1 MTKVMTKTQDL
12 TDSLSSQLKQPEQSQ
27 EVPVKKT
34 KPTPLE
40 GFAKLAKNPKYQAMS
55 PKEKMETRGKLYDK
69 YVVPYYKSKG
79 ATLPPEHR
87 EMFIRAGIQASPEQ
101 GASYSGDKTNEY
113 KTDILGH
120 LAAQVGKQGIKT
132 LRGAGEA
139 ADRAGD
145 VISGI
150 LMSAGNSTIAGRLGG
165 KLALRMR
172 EESVK
177 WNKALDEREDAVNK
191 YLGSDFAQPLTVRV
205 AEAPIR
211 AIGSAEKFMIEN
223 PEYLGAGKVVGL
235 AADGVLGAG
244 ALSDVLANGTLKQKM
259 AYSALKG
266 AAEGLLVG
274 SYEGQKGQELAGT
287 SLFFG
292 EAEAAGPLAHE
303 LKQPGVEAAKKFLSK
318 LLVWG
323 GPTRV
328 EQALSAATGAT
339 AKQLENADPQKLTTK
354 LTKATAKAVD
364 DISQG
369 LKLPIQ
375 RDPKTG
381 RFVSIR
387 AKAEG
392 VAEVLRQA
400 NAEAAVHNP
409 ELVELQAAHAVKE
422 SMKNPMGAGFVQ
434 GLQAMGFDPVKEA
447 TKTITESARIAAG
460 DFSQVKEK
468 VRKGLEEQT
477 EQMFSGLGPEA
488 AASKESDVIKGPGP
502 GAAASKKSDVIKDL
516 ASLVE
521 TNIPF
526 QKKWQ
531 TLTFMWGVRK
541 SLPKSAMRPLV
552 QVMKDLYGPDL
563 KKWDIA
569 ATNLDLHLDKM
580 IATGHITP
588 HDMRGV
594 FASTKLAAEAPKT
607 VWQKQLDAE
616 YNQVLLRRQSIK
628 KAGAMIDKMLPGI
641 KRVE

>member
-1 MTKVMTKTQDL
+1 MTKIQDL
-12 TDSLSSQLKQPEQSQ
+12 TNSLSSQLKQPEQSQ

-55 PKEKMETRGKLYDK
+55 PEEKMETRGKLYDK

-120 LAAQVGKQGIKT
+120 FTAQVGKQGIKT

-145 VISGI
+145 VVSGI

-339 AKQLENADPQKLTTK
+339 AKQLEKADPQKLTTK

-369 LKLPIQ
+369 LKLPSQ

-381 RFVSIR
+381 RFVSTR

-447 TKTITESARIAAG
+447 TKTITKSARIAAG
-460 DFSQVKEK
+460 DFSQLKAK

-477 EQMFSGLGPEA
+477 EQMFSGLGPGA
-488 AASKESDVIKGPGP
+488 ASSKESDVIKNL
-502 GAAASKKSDVIKDL
+502 V
-516 ASLVE
+516 SLVE

-531 TLTFMWGVRK
+531 TLTFMWGVHK
-541 SLPKSAMRPLV
+541 SLPKSAMPPLV

-563 KKWDIA
+563 EKWDKA
-569 ATNLDLHLDKM
+569 ATKLDLHLDKM

-594 FASTKLAAEAPKT
+594 FASTKLAAGAHRT

-616 YNQVLLRRQSIK
+616 YKQVLLRRQSIK